1 MNTPPT
7 LIDLHFVPTA
17 NGQKITIMLEECGL
31 PYRSIRKPH
40 GATGP
45 GAPNISTLNPIGRY
59 PVIVD
64 PTGPDGAPATVFES
78 LAIALYLAEKSGR
91 LLPSQGPARSAS
103 LVWAAVAC
111 TDLTPTMAAQFF
123 LTLRAE
129 SDLGE
134 AVAWVE
140 AEARRFLHAIDL
152 RLAQAEYLA
161 GAPFSLADV
170 LTFPLMATSVQRL
183 EGGFGGYPNIARWF
197 EQVAARPAVQ
207 KGMDAAR

>member
-1 MNTPPT
+1 
-7 LIDLHFVPTA
+7 
-17 NGQKITIMLEECGL
+17 
-31 PYRSIRKPH
+31 
-40 GATGP
+40 
-45 GAPNISTLNPIGRY
+45 
-59 PVIVD
+59 
-64 PTGPDGAPATVFES
+64 
-78 LAIALYLAEKSGR
+78 
-91 LLPSQGPARSAS
+91 
-103 LVWAAVAC
+103 
-111 TDLTPTMAAQFF
+111 MAAQFF

-134 AVAWVE
+134 AVAWIE

-161 GAPFSLADV
+161 GAPFSVADV